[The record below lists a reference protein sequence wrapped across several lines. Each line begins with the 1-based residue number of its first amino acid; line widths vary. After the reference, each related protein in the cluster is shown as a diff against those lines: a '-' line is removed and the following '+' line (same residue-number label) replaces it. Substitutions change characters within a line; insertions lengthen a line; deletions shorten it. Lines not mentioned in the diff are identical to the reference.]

1 MKVSKLRSG
10 QEVIIRLGK
19 ITDAEAFIAFVHRVS
34 GESDHLSFGQ
44 QEWTVTPD
52 EQKENIKRCLETH
65 NQLFLMAEVDGRIV
79 GNLTFRGGIRSRT
92 QHVGEFGIGFKE
104 FGTLTRDFMIE
115 DTFYDCLYM
124 GIEID

>member
-19 ITDAEAFIAFVHRVS
+19 ITDADAFIAFVHRVS
-34 GESDHLSFGQ
+34 GESDNLSFG
-44 QEWTVTPD
+44 
-52 EQKENIKRCLETH
+52 L
-65 NQLFLMAEVDGRIV
+65 
-79 GNLTFRGGIRSRT
+79 
-92 QHVGEFGIGFKE
+92 
-104 FGTLTRDFMIE
+104 LTRDFMIE